1 MTPYKPANTDTRNA
15 AYFLIA
21 VTFMFL
27 LRSLWTYP
35 IEHSDAIQK
44 YFYAAE
50 ILRTG
55 DWSIL
60 LTNHHTLRWAAMLP
74 QTGLTWL
81 LGTRYEVFY
90 ILPLLMYSAYLV
102 LIVFSMRNI
111 LNVSQQLLLWT
122 FLFVE
127 PNAILASNQYIITG
141 LAVFCAFAG
150 VLALINQ
157 GKHQNLSLILAAVF
171 FFIAYGAHVTY
182 LSFAAGGFLWLIF
195 YQRKPSKAIVFSV
208 IILLFITL
216 ETLVFNHLSDGQLS
230 WGRLEALATG
240 EHIGRNSTYTPVVFS
255 QLFTRWLALP
265 LPHLLLCL
273 GFITAGGWL
282 FVQKKTGR
290 PVPRLIECSF
300 LVGLCFAVAVTF
312 AVISI
317 DPLRPMMPLRPR
329 YLVPFFPFA
338 SIMAV
343 YMLSILVAKLPV
355 KVGSRKEFAVTL
367 AFTLFLLIIPTY
379 KMDFFRSK
387 FDTFMWNADREYS
400 EFSQMFKNGE
410 LLLTSHRR
418 IAYGMIARFKNPVKT
433 RALESGLA
441 AVNLL
446 PAHLC
451 VEQLT
456 RSPLHLNYED
466 CAD

>member
-1 MTPYKPANTDTRNA
+1 MTPYIPANTDTRDA
-15 AYFLIA
+15 AYFLAA

-35 IEHSDAIQK
+35 IEHNDAILK

-60 LTNHHTLRWAAMLP
+60 LTNHHSLRWAAMLP
-74 QTGLTWL
+74 QTALTWL
-81 LGTRYEVFY
+81 LGTRYEVFF
-90 ILPLLMYSAYLV
+90 ILPLLMFSAYLV
-102 LIVFSMRNI
+102 LIVFSLKNI

-122 FLFVE
+122 CLFFE
-127 PNAILASNQYIITG
+127 PNAFLVSGQYIIIG

-150 VLALINQ
+150 VLALISQ
-157 GKHQNLSLILAAVF
+157 GKYQNLKLILAAVL

-182 LSFAAGGFLWLIF
+182 LSFAAGGFLWLTF
-195 YQRKPSKAIVFSV
+195 FQRKPSKAIVFAA
-208 IILLFITL
+208 IILFLIML
-216 ETLVFNHLSDGQLS
+216 ETLVFNQLSGGQLT

-240 EHIGRNSTYTPVVFS
+240 DHIRRNSSYTPVVFTR
-255 QLFTRWLALP
+255 LFTRWLDLP
-265 LPHLLLCL
+265 FPNLLLCL

-282 FVQKKTGR
+282 VVQKKNGA
-290 PVPRLIECSF
+290 PVPPLIECAYM
-300 LVGLCFAVAVTF
+300 VGLCFAVAVTF

-317 DPLRPMMPLRPR
+317 DPLRPMMPLRVR

-338 SIMAV
+338 SIMTV
-343 YMLSILVAKLPV
+343 YMLSILVV
-355 KVGSRKEFAVTL
+355 KVPGITGSRKEFAAILV
-367 AFTLFLLIIPTY
+367 FTLFLLIIPTY
-379 KMDFFRSK
+379 KIDYFRNK
-387 FDTFMWNADREYS
+387 FDAFMWKADREYS

-418 IAYGMIARFKNPVKT
+418 KHGMVARFKNPVKT
-433 RALESGLA
+433 RLRKSGLSA
-441 AVNLL
+441 IELS

-451 VEQLT
+451 VEQLS
-456 RSPLHLNYED
+456 RSPLHLNYEV